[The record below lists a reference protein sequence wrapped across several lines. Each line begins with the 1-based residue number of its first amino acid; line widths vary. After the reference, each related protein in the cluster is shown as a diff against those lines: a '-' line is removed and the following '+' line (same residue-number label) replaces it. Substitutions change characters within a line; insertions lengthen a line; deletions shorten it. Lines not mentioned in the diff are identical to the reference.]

1 MVYHGTKAN
10 FTEFERS
17 RGGEFGSGMYFS
29 ENIDSAK
36 MFGSFQKGDS
46 EIVTMPVYL
55 SLKNPLITSDRNV
68 PRGAGI
74 KSLIKKGYDG
84 VIGTTPNGQKQYVA
98 FKSEQIK
105 SATGNRG
112 TFDAGEGNILFM
124 PASELKKQVGAKQ
137 AKEIQYKRL
146 FMPTS
151 KDGEDYRGFHL
162 APDRDN
168 GSPLHDVTGTYPSD
182 IYGPNGARY
191 YGTGDSAMDAKSI
204 AIIQGMYGN
213 PDGEVT
219 IYRAVPKFA
228 NEIRPND
235 WVTIVREYAELHG
248 ESGNAG
254 GDGYKILT
262 KKVKAS
268 ELFTEGN
275 SLHEWGWSPE
285 DKSSKQFMP
294 SDPKAPKR
302 QPVNRVQQQARS
314 MPANRFM
321 APASMAKGE
330 LSERFR

>member
-1 MVYHGTKAN
+1 MPASEAGASKGKQAEASKLWQEKGTDSPYFKKWFGNSKVVDENGEPLVVYHGTKAN

-98 FKSEQIK
+98 FKPEQIK

-168 GSPLHDVTGTYPSD
+168 GSPLHDVQVHILRTFTDPMVQD
-182 IYGPNGARY
+182 IMGR
-191 YGTGDSAMDAKSI
+191 
-204 AIIQGMYGN
+204 
-213 PDGEVT
+213 VT
-219 IYRAVPKFA
+219 LL
-228 NEIRPND
+228 
-235 WVTIVREYAELHG
+235 WMQ
-248 ESGNAG
+248 
-254 GDGYKILT
+254 
-262 KKVKAS
+262 KAS
-268 ELFTEGN
+268 QLFKGCTET
-275 SLHEWGWSPE
+275 
-285 DKSSKQFMP
+285 
-294 SDPKAPKR
+294 
-302 QPVNRVQQQARS
+302 
-314 MPANRFM
+314 
-321 APASMAKGE
+321 
-330 LSERFR
+330 